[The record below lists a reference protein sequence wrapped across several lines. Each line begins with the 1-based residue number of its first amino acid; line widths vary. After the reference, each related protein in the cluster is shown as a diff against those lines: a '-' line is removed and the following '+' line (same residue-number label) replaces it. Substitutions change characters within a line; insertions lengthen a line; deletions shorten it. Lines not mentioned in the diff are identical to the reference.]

1 MDLVKR
7 GRIRMIEG
15 LNLGLI
21 GLNRAGSLGAV
32 MWMRRGIRR
41 GIDICIC

>member
-7 GRIRMIEG
+7 GRIEMIEG
-15 LNLGLI
+15 LNLDLI
-21 GLNRAGSLGAV
+21 GLNRVGSSEVL
-32 MWMRRGIRR
+32 MLMRRRTRR